1 MFKRMKKAKSGE
13 AQELKK
19 QGGVRIK
26 HMQDFFLDGNISY
39 SLEEV
44 ASFSREAG
52 GIA

>member
-1 MFKRMKKAKSGE
+1 MKKGERRE
-13 AQELKK
+13 AQDLKK

-26 HMQDFFLDGNISY
+26 HMKDFFLDGNISY